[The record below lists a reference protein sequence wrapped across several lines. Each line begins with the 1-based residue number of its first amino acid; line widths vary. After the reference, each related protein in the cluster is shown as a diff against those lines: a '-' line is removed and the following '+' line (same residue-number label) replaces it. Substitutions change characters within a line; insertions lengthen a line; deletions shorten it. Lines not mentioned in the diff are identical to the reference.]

1 MRPATATRGGAAS
14 VVLAVAT
21 AATAF
26 VALFAHSIWEVVTG
40 QPLVLL
46 AFVGITILF
55 QLPAVPVFG
64 RGSIS
69 VAGVALLAVGFN
81 FGVGGVV
88 IAAIAAAAFQAVR
101 KRSPFER
108 AVFNA
113 ATWVLAAGAGAE
125 VFRLLTAPDDASA
138 VSLAA
143 SVVAAAVFCAVN
155 IGLLTLVMSAD
166 EGRSPLAVWNEN
178 FRWLTVHYLAFGPL
192 ALALDVAYDRV
203 GVLGLVAFVLPP
215 VLLSVGNHQYL
226 NRTRDAVEELR
237 RALARSQEAEEA
249 LRDSESRFRQL
260 AGAIP
265 EVFFLVGVEPRETL
279 YVSPAYETVW
289 GRPAGS
295 ALVENEA
302 WQLGVH
308 PEDRARV
315 ATELAGATTGTVESS
330 FRIVRPDG
338 DVRWVVQSLFPVRD
352 ASGAVIRIAGV
363 ARDLTEQRALEEQ
376 LRQSQKMEA
385 IGQLAGGIAH
395 DFNNLL
401 TVISGYAEMS
411 LKRNDDPRLAREL
424 GEITDAAGR
433 AAALTRQILAFS
445 RRQVMQPE
453 VVSLN
458 DVIVDTDKLIRRLLG
473 DDVGVELQLDEQLD
487 DVLADAGQLGQV
499 LMNLAINARDAMP
512 GGGLLTIRTENVR
525 LGAGQVAALFGA
537 PPGTYVKLSVRDT
550 GTGMDRET
558 QRRIFEPFFTTKETG
573 KGTGLGLSTCYG
585 IVKQSGGYIGV
596 ESELG
601 RGTTFEIHLPAT
613 TAEELQ
619 ELEPDEPEEDRVE
632 ASVLLVEDDNVV
644 RALVCDMLELHGFD
658 VTAVDSPQSAIRTW
672 SADGP
677 FDVLVTDLAM
687 PSMTGRELVERLAE
701 RGPLGAV
708 VYISGYSSE
717 ALENDLSDR
726 GRLVHKP
733 FTAAELAGAVRDALG
748 VVTR

>member
-1 MRPATATRGGAAS
+1 MRPGTATKGGAAS

-26 VALFAHSIWEVVTG
+26 VALFAHSVADVVTA
-40 QPLVLL
+40 QPFVLL
-46 AFVGITILF
+46 AFVGVTLLF

-69 VAGVALLAVGFN
+69 VAGVALLAVGFS

-88 IAAIAAAAFQAVR
+88 IAAIAAAIFQAVR
-101 KRSPFER
+101 KRSPFQR

-125 VFRLLTAPDDASA
+125 TFRLLAAADDTS
-138 VSLAA
+138 VGSIAA

-192 ALALDVAYDRV
+192 ALALAVAYDRL

-226 NRTRDAVEELR
+226 NRTRDTVEELR

-279 YVSPAYETVW
+279 YVSPAFETVW
-289 GRPAGS
+289 GRPTES
-295 ALVENEA
+295 ALAEQEA

-308 PEDRARV
+308 PEDRQRV
-315 ATELAGATTGTVESS
+315 AGELAGATAGRVESS

-338 DVRWVVQSLFPVRD
+338 EVRWVVQSLFPVRD
-352 ASGAVIRIAGV
+352 GSGAVIRIAGV

-424 GEITDAAGR
+424 GEITDAAAR

-453 VVSLN
+453 VLSLN
-458 DVIVDTDKLIRRLLG
+458 DVIVDTSKLIRRLLG

-525 LGAGQVAALFGA
+525 LGPGQVSALFGA
-537 PPGTYVKLSVRDT
+537 TPGSYVKLTVRDT

-613 TAEELQ
+613 TVEELA
-619 ELEPDEPEEDRVE
+619 PVEPEAPEEELVE

-644 RALVCDMLELHGFD
+644 RALVRDMLELHGFE
-658 VTAVDSPQSAIRTW
+658 VTAVDSPHNAIRAW

-677 FDVLVTDLAM
+677 FDALVTDLAM

-717 ALENDLSDR
+717 AVANDLSGH

-733 FTAAELAGAVRDALG
+733 FTAAELAAAVQDALAVR
-748 VVTR
+748 T